1 MRPMAISSS
10 ARAWVADAALLSLAA
25 CGGGSKGGAP
35 PSGAAGSGAGTA
47 GGSGGSGGGAA
58 GGTSAVAGAT
68 AGSAGTSAA
77 GSAGASVAGQAG
89 TAGPTPDASTDA
101 SGGRGG
107 AAGGASGSA
116 GSGTKSCGGNAISLA
131 SNGTGNASDAAQAHV
146 LIDLMND
153 LPIGNANRTIEFWAY
168 IKPTDW
174 VGEKNELFVYGTAC
188 TMATAIGLDF
198 GTFTV
203 AGMSGNHATLNPIT
217 NGGFNDDSTAYLGIT
232 STESQWVHVA
242 MTWDGTTLRTYV
254 NGVARIMTTGM
265 GGITALATGRSPL
278 SLGCSPFNNNCF
290 NGLFDELRVWNV
302 ARSATEI
309 MASHD
314 KALVGNEAGLVGYWK
329 FDEAPGAAMAA
340 DSVTTTNHT
349 AHPGALMATG
359 AKPTFVTP
367 TPPAPVACP

>member
-1 MRPMAISSS
+1 MRPMAIFSW
-10 ARAWVADAALLSLAA
+10 ARVLAVGVAVVSLAA
-25 CGGGSKGGAP
+25 CGGSGSKGGGP
-35 PSGAAGSGAGTA
+35 GAAGSGAGTA
-47 GGSGGSGGGAA
+47 GASGGSGGGAA
-58 GGTSAVAGAT
+58 GETSGIAGAT

-89 TAGPTPDASTDA
+89 TAGSTPDASTDA
-101 SGGRGG
+101 SGGAGG

-116 GSGTKSCGGNAISLA
+116 GSGAKSCGGNAISLA
-131 SNGTGNASDAAQAHV
+131 SNGTGSASDAAQAHV

-153 LPIGNANRTIEFWAY
+153 LPLGNANRTVEFWAY

-174 VGEKNELFVYGTAC
+174 VGEKNELFVYGTPG
-188 TMATAIGLDF
+188 TTATAIGLDF
-198 GTFTV
+198 GTNEV
-203 AGMSGNHATLNPIT
+203 AGMAGNHATLNPIT
-217 NGGFNDDSTAYLGIT
+217 NGGFNVDSTAYLGVT
-232 STESQWVHVA
+232 SAASQWVHIA

-254 NGVARIMTTGM
+254 NGVARIMTTGT
-265 GGITALATGRSPL
+265 GGITTLATGRSPL

-302 ARSATEI
+302 ARSPAEI

-340 DSVTTTNHT
+340 DSVTTAGHT

-367 TPPAPVACP
+367 TPPAPVTCP

>member
-1 MRPMAISSS
+1 MRLMAIFS
-10 ARAWVADAALLSLAA
+10 RASVLAVCAALVSAAA
-25 CGGGSKGGAP
+25 CGSGSGPKGGGP
-35 PSGAAGSGAGTA
+35 GAAGSGAGSA
-47 GGSGGSGGGAA
+47 GSSVGGGGGAA
-58 GGTSAVAGAT
+58 GETSGVAGGA

-89 TAGPTPDASTDA
+89 MAGSTTDA
-101 SGGRGG
+101 SADAPGG
-107 AAGGASGSA
+107 AGGASGGA
-116 GSGTKSCGGNAISLA
+116 GSGAKSCGGNAISLA
-131 SNGTGNASDAAQAHV
+131 SNGTGSASDAAQARV
-146 LIDLMND
+146 VIDLMND
-153 LPIGNANRTIEFWAY
+153 LPIGNANRTVEFWAY

-174 VGEKNELFVYGTAC
+174 VGEKNELFVYGTAG

-198 GTFTV
+198 GTNEV
-203 AGMSGNHATLNPIT
+203 GGMAGNHATLNPIT
-217 NGGFNDDSTAYLGIT
+217 NGGFNVDSTAYLGIT

-254 NGVARIMTTGM
+254 NGVARIMTTGT
-265 GGITALATGRSPL
+265 GGLTVLATGRSPL

-314 KALVGNEAGLVGYWK
+314 KALVGTEAGLVGYWK

-340 DSVTTTNHT
+340 DSATTAGHT

-359 AKPTFVTP
+359 GKPTFVTP
-367 TPPAPVACP
+367 IPPAPVTCP